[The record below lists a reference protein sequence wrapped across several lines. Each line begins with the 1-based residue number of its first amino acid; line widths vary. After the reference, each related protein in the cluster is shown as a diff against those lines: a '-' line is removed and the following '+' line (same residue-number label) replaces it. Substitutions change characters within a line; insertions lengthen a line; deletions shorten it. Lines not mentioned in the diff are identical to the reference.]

1 MNAESLIVRPDGSAA
16 FTDFGAA
23 QVAAPDGDM
32 RTDRAQLLVT
42 TALAADTDRAVAA
55 AIDVLGE
62 DGIVEVL
69 PFLQPAAFERDTRI
83 ALHDQ
88 HLDLKALRES
98 IAERTHSEVPPLE
111 PLQRVTWQSLL
122 KLAVIGFLAYTLISA
137 FANIGIDTIIEQ
149 FQNAEWSW
157 LLVALVLSPLSQVP
171 QAFSSM
177 GATLQEIRFW
187 PVLMLQ
193 YGVQFISLAVPS
205 SAARLALEVRFWERA
220 GVPSAGAVSIGAID
234 SFSTFVIQILL
245 IVLDPRVGRREP
257 ESGIEPIGFL
267 G

>member
-1 MNAESLIVRPDGSAA
+1 MNDESLIVRPDGSAA

-55 AIDVLGE
+55 AIDVLGD

-137 FANIGIDTIIEQ
+137 FANIGIATIIDE
-149 FQNAEWSW
+149 F
-157 LLVALVLSPLSQVP
+157 
-171 QAFSSM
+171 
-177 GATLQEIRFW
+177 
-187 PVLMLQ
+187 
-193 YGVQFISLAVPS
+193 
-205 SAARLALEVRFWERA
+205 A
-220 GVPSAGAVSIGAID
+220 GC
-234 SFSTFVIQILL
+234 
-245 IVLDPRVGRREP
+245 RVGRGCSLPWCSRRSRRCLRP
-257 ESGIEPIGFL
+257 SRRWGPPCSRSASGPC
-267 G
+267 